1 MKTLM
6 RAENKSLPKKQ
17 VQIEKEHMTEYEAK
31 NATLKP
37 YSTVSKK
44 K

>member
-6 RAENKSLPKKQ
+6 RTENKSLPKKQ
-17 VQIEKEHMTEYEAK
+17 VQIEKEHMTEDEVK
-31 NATLKP
+31 NASFKP
-37 YSTVSKK
+37 YSTVGKK

>member
-6 RAENKSLPKKQ
+6 RTENKSLPKKQ
-17 VQIEKEHMTEYEAK
+17 VQIEKEQMTEDEA

-37 YSTVSKK
+37 YSTVGKK